1 MKRRAAIVTAVV
13 LIQVH
18 PLKHVVSRVV
28 HRASVIQIGKQV
40 VQLFRERYTED
51 MTVVQQST
59 RVMDSSMC
67 IEHIIN
73 PM

>member
-1 MKRRAAIVTAVV
+1 MKRRAATVTAVV

-18 PLKHVVSRVV
+18 PLKHVVSRAV